1 MTEVKVKVEE
11 RSESITD
18 WLRVQVSVITHPVAR
33 LLNKWGV
40 HPNTVTILGALSTT
54 VAAAVV
60 ATGRLTL
67 GGWLLFL
74 TSSFDMFD
82 GALAR
87 VTGKKSR
94 FGAFLDSTLD
104 RISEGIL
111 LFGLLVWVLSGGLHL
126 EVYLIF
132 ASLLGSVLVS
142 YTRAR
147 AEGVGY
153 ECKTGLLT
161 RVGRVILMG
170 CGLIFGLVRPML
182 IVLAALSWVT
192 VLQRIFS
199 VYRQSRLNP

>member
-1 MTEVKVKVEE
+1 MTEVKVKAEE
-11 RSESITD
+11 RNESVTD

-33 LLNKWGV
+33 QLSKWGV

-54 VAAAVV
+54 VAAAAV
-60 ATGRLTL
+60 AMGRLPL

-74 TSSFDMFD
+74 TSSFDAFD

-111 LFGLLVWVLSGGLHL
+111 LFGLLLWALSAGLHL

-132 ASLLGSVLVS
+132 ASLLGSIMVS

-170 CGLIFGLVRPML
+170 CGLIFGIVRPML
-182 IVLAALSWVT
+182 IVLAGLSWVT

>member
-11 RSESITD
+11 RNESITD

-82 GALAR
+82 GALAL

-126 EVYLIF
+126 EVYLIV